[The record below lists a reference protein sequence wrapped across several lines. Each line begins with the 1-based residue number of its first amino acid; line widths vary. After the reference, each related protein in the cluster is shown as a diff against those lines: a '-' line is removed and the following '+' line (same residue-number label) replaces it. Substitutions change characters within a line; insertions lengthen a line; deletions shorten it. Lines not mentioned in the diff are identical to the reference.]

1 MADRIDEFLEGRID
15 GNALTRDERQ
25 HADAVMRAIHQSRTF
40 LAERSAPDVTAQ
52 VMARI
57 ASAGSPATERHPT
70 VLGRLAAMLWTPRL
84 LSVRPAYAVLALA
97 AGVALVW
104 LTAFDR
110 GPLPAPT
117 ANAAPRVFVQF
128 RLEASNAMRVQ
139 LAGSFTNWQPRYELH
154 QSSPG
159 VWTTLVPLTEGVH
172 DYAFVVDGQQ
182 WVADPY
188 SAQISDGFGGTNSRV
203 TLLVPDTPRS

>member
-1 MADRIDEFLEGRID
+1 MADRIDEFLDGRVD

-25 HADAVMRAIHQSRTF
+25 DADAVMRAIHQSRTF
-40 LAERSAPDVTAQ
+40 LAQRSAPDLTPQ

-57 ASAGSPATERHPT
+57 TSAGPSAIERHPS
-70 VLGRLAAMLWTPRL
+70 VVGRLAALLWTPRL
-84 LSVRPAYAVLALA
+84 LSVRPAYAALALA
-97 AGVALVW
+97 ACVALVW

-110 GPLPAPT
+110 RPLPPPST
-117 ANAAPRVFVQF
+117 GPRVFVQF
-128 RLEASNAMRVQ
+128 RLEASDAMRVQ

-154 QSSPG
+154 QSAPG
-159 VWTTLVPLTEGVH
+159 IWTTLVPLTEGVH
-172 DYAFVVDGQQ
+172 DYAFVVDGRQ